1 MSLIKIN
8 QQGLLGENYSVL
20 ISEEEI
26 HQRLIE
32 LGDEIVNTFS
42 GEIPILIGVLNGGF
56 IFLADLIRYINID
69 CEIDFIRISSYGD
82 EKESS
87 GHIKVLKPLSADIKG
102 RHVVV
107 VEDIVDSGLS
117 VQFLLKMLSAF
128 EPASLRVATLLRKKS
143 RIKIDIPI
151 EFIGFDIEDKYVV
164 GYGLDDRQIKRNLRA
179 IYIVDND
186 RDKNSER
193 LLNADK

>member
-1 MSLIKIN
+1 MSLINKD
-8 QQGLLGENYSVL
+8 QGKLIDDSYSVL
-20 ISEEEI
+20 ISEEQI
-26 HQRLIE
+26 HERLVSLGNE
-32 LGDEIVNTFS
+32 LTEVYEGSV
-42 GEIPILIGVLNGGF
+42 PILIGVLNGGF
-56 IFLADLIRYINID
+56 IFLADLIRNINID
-69 CEIDFIRISSYGD
+69 CEIDFLRISSYGD

-128 EPASLRVATLLRKKS
+128 EPASLKVVTLLRKKARM
-143 RIKIDIPI
+143 RIDVPID
-151 EFIGFDIEDKYVV
+151 FVGFDIEDKYVI

-179 IYIVDND
+179 IYIVGNQ
-186 RDKNSER
+186 
-193 LLNADK
+193 

>member
-1 MSLIKIN
+1 MSLIKMD
-8 QQGLLGENYSVL
+8 QKDLLENNYSVL
-20 ISEEEI
+20 ISEERI
-26 HQRLIE
+26 HQRLVE
-32 LGDEIVNTFS
+32 VGADLARTFN

-56 IFLADLIRYINID
+56 VFLADLIRYIKID

-128 EPASLRVATLLRKKS
+128 EPASLRVATLLRKKG
-143 RIKIDIPI
+143 RMKIDLNID
-151 EFIGFDIEDKYVV
+151 FIGFDIEDKYVI
-164 GYGLDDRQIKRNLRA
+164 GYGLDDRQLKRNLRA
-179 IYIVDND
+179 IYIVE
-186 RDKNSER
+186 S
-193 LLNADK
+193 

>member
-1 MSLIKIN
+1 MSLINKD
-8 QQGLLGENYSVL
+8 QGKLIDDSYSVL
-20 ISEEEI
+20 ISEEQI
-26 HQRLIE
+26 HERLAILGNE
-32 LGDEIVNTFS
+32 LTEVYEGSV
-42 GEIPILIGVLNGGF
+42 PILIGVLNGGF
-56 IFLADLIRYINID
+56 IFLADLIRNINID
-69 CEIDFIRISSYGD
+69 CEIDFLRISSYGD

-128 EPASLRVATLLRKKS
+128 EPASLKVVTLLRKKARM
-143 RIKIDIPI
+143 RIDVPID
-151 EFIGFDIEDKYVV
+151 FVGFDIEDKYVI

-179 IYIVDND
+179 IYIVGN
-186 RDKNSER
+186 E
-193 LLNADK
+193 

>member
-1 MSLIKIN
+1 M
-8 QQGLLGENYSVL
+8 GE
-20 ISEEEI
+20 
-26 HQRLIE
+26 QIE
-32 LGDEIVNTFS
+32 RMYEGK
-42 GEIPILIGVLNGGF
+42 IPILIGVLNGGF

-117 VQFLLKMLSAF
+117 LQFLIKNACRPLNRHH
-128 EPASLRVATLLRKKS
+128 LRVATLLHEKK
-143 RIKIDIPI
+143 RD
-151 EFIGFDIEDKYVV
+151 ED
-164 GYGLDDRQIKRNLRA
+164 
-179 IYIVDND
+179 
-186 RDKNSER
+186 
-193 LLNADK
+193 

>member
-1 MSLIKIN
+1 MSLIKMN
-8 QQGLLGENYSVL
+8 QQEMLGENYSVL

-26 HQRLIE
+26 QKRLVE
-32 LGDEIVNTFS
+32 LGAEFKSTYS
-42 GEIPILIGVLNGGF
+42 GEVPILIGVLNGGF

-143 RIKIDIPI
+143 RMKINLPI
-151 EFIGFDIEDKYVV
+151 DFIGFDIEDKYVI

-179 IYIVDND
+179 IYIVNND
-186 RDKNSER
+186 RD
-193 LLNADK
+193 

>member
-8 QQGLLGENYSVL
+8 QSKLLEDNYSVL

-26 HQRLIE
+26 HQRLVE
-32 LGDEIVNTFS
+32 LGEEIRSKFS
-42 GEIPILIGVLNGGF
+42 GETPILIGVLNGGF
-56 IFLADLIRYINID
+56 VFLADLIRYINID

-102 RHVVV
+102 RHVIV

-143 RIKIDIPI
+143 RMKIDLPI
-151 EFIGFDIEDKYVV
+151 EFIGFDIEDKYVI
-164 GYGLDDRQIKRNLRA
+164 GYGLDDKQIKRNLRS
-179 IYIVDND
+179 IYIVDNNGD
-186 RDKNSER
+186 
-193 LLNADK
+193 

>member
-26 HQRLIE
+26 HQRLVE

-56 IFLADLIRYINID
+56 IFLADLIRYISID

-179 IYIVDND
+179 IYIVDNN

>member
-1 MSLIKIN
+1 MSLIKMD
-8 QQGLLGENYSVL
+8 QKDLLENNYSVL

-26 HQRLIE
+26 NQRLVE
-32 LGDEIVNTFS
+32 LGGELAQTFD
-42 GEIPILIGVLNGGF
+42 GDIPILIGVLNGGF

-128 EPASLRVATLLRKKS
+128 EPASLRVVTLLRKKS
-143 RIKIDIPI
+143 RMKINLEID
-151 EFIGFDIEDKYVV
+151 FVGFDIEDKYVI

-179 IYIVDND
+179 IYIV
-186 RDKNSER
+186 NS
-193 LLNADK
+193 

>member
-26 HQRLIE
+26 HQRLVE

-56 IFLADLIRYINID
+56 IFLADLIRYISID

-128 EPASLRVATLLRKKS
+128 EPASLRVATLLRKKT

-186 RDKNSER
+186 RDKNFER
-193 LLNADK
+193 RLNADK